1 MYLDTEEDWMMQTSS
16 GYEYDC
22 FYENTTRVNNLD
34 THKQRAVTK
43 SVTMETTRKEGKAY
57 EINKNVQQSNTVK
70 TESREDK
77 IKSLK
82 ALLRKQEKAVNKLKP
97 DDHKTPETSQEQN
110 SVATSAKN
118 KCGKSPKTN
127 RSPTAKGCSKE
138 GLGTKVRRSRRRKVQ
153 CDSVSSCRDV
163 DIWMSRGELIT
174 KDEFLAVVGL
184 VRVAQFHENV

>member
-1 MYLDTEEDWMMQTSS
+1 MIQTSS

-22 FYENTTRVNNLD
+22 FYEDATRVNDLD

-43 SVTMETTRKEGKAY
+43 SVTMETTRNEGKAY

-118 KCGKSPKTN
+118 KSGKSPKTT
-127 RSPTAKGCSKE
+127 RSPKAKGCSKE
-138 GLGTKVRRSRRRKVQ
+138 GLGTKVRRSRRKVQ
-153 CDSVSSCRDV
+153 CDECDSVSSCRDV